1 MTTNP
6 ASADCRMMRSAS
18 YFLVDDVFA
27 TAEFYRDVL
36 GFTFDEFFGV
46 PPSFVMVQRDDV
58 NIMFRQVRP
67 PRTPVARPNRT
78 IMDETFDA
86 YVYVSNVDQL
96 AAELRAKKPILSKDR
111 LIGSMTCES
120 CSCAIA
126 MDTSLP
132 SGRAESDD
140 PSKIGSMS

>member
-1 MTTNP
+1 MATDP
-6 ASADCRMMRSAS
+6 AIADCRMTRSAS

-78 IMDETFDA
+78 VMDETFDV

-96 AAELRAKKPILSKDR
+96 AAELRAKKADIVEGPVDR
-111 LIGSMTCES
+111 IYDMRELLVRDCNGYV
-120 CSCAIA
+120 IA
-126 MDTSLP
+126 F
-132 SGRAESDD
+132 GQ
-140 PSKIGSMS
+140 G

>member
-46 PPSFVMVQRDDV
+46 PPSFVMVQRDVV

-96 AAELRAKKPILSKDR
+96 AAELRAKKADIVEGPVDR
-111 LIGSMTCES
+111 IYDMRELLVRDCNGYV
-120 CSCAIA
+120 IA
-126 MDTSLP
+126 F
-132 SGRAESDD
+132 GQ
-140 PSKIGSMS
+140 G

>member
-1 MTTNP
+1 MATSP
-6 ASADCRMMRSAS
+6 ALSDCRMTRSAS

-36 GFTFDEFFGV
+36 GFTFDEFFGD

-78 IMDETFDA
+78 VMNETFDA

-96 AAELRAKKPILSKDR
+96 AAELRAKKADIIEGPVDR
-111 LIGSMTCES
+111 IYDMRELLVRDCNGYV
-120 CSCAIA
+120 IA
-126 MDTSLP
+126 F
-132 SGRAESDD
+132 GQ
-140 PSKIGSMS
+140 G

>member
-1 MTTNP
+1 MTINP
-6 ASADCRMMRSAS
+6 ASAECRMMRSAS

-96 AAELRAKKPILSKDR
+96 AVELRAKKADIVEGPVDR
-111 LIGSMTCES
+111 IYDMRELLVRDCNGYV
-120 CSCAIA
+120 IA
-126 MDTSLP
+126 F
-132 SGRAESDD
+132 GQ
-140 PSKIGSMS
+140 G

>member
-96 AAELRAKKPILSKDR
+96 AAELRAKKADIVEGPVDR
-111 LIGSMTCES
+111 IYDMRELLVRDCNGYV
-120 CSCAIA
+120 IA
-126 MDTSLP
+126 F
-132 SGRAESDD
+132 GQ
-140 PSKIGSMS
+140 G

>member
-1 MTTNP
+1 MATNP
-6 ASADCRMMRSAS
+6 ALADCRMTRSVS

-78 IMDETFDA
+78 VMDETFDA

-96 AAELRAKKPILSKDR
+96 AAELRAKKADIVEGPVDR
-111 LIGSMTCES
+111 IYDMRELLVRDCNGYV
-120 CSCAIA
+120 IA
-126 MDTSLP
+126 F
-132 SGRAESDD
+132 GQ
-140 PSKIGSMS
+140 G

>member
-1 MTTNP
+1 MATDP
-6 ASADCRMMRSAS
+6 AIADCRMTRSVS

-78 IMDETFDA
+78 VMDETFDV

-96 AAELRAKKPILSKDR
+96 AAELRAKKADIVEGPVDR
-111 LIGSMTCES
+111 IYDMRELLVRDCNGYV
-120 CSCAIA
+120 IA
-126 MDTSLP
+126 F
-132 SGRAESDD
+132 GQ
-140 PSKIGSMS
+140 G

>member
-1 MTTNP
+1 MATNP
-6 ASADCRMMRSAS
+6 ALAGCRMTRSVS

-78 IMDETFDA
+78 VMDETFDT

-96 AAELRAKKPILSKDR
+96 AAELRAKKADIVEGPVDR
-111 LIGSMTCES
+111 IYDMRELLVRDCNGYV
-120 CSCAIA
+120 IA
-126 MDTSLP
+126 F
-132 SGRAESDD
+132 GQ
-140 PSKIGSMS
+140 G

>member
-1 MTTNP
+1 
-6 ASADCRMMRSAS
+6 MMRSAS

-96 AAELRAKKPILSKDR
+96 AAELRAKKADIVEGPVDR
-111 LIGSMTCES
+111 IYDMRELLVRDCNGYV
-120 CSCAIA
+120 IA
-126 MDTSLP
+126 F
-132 SGRAESDD
+132 GQ
-140 PSKIGSMS
+140 G

>member
-58 NIMFRQVRP
+58 SIMFQSRGPIEPSWTKRLMP
-67 PRTPVARPNRT
+67 MSTSRMWINLPR
-78 IMDETFDA
+78 
-86 YVYVSNVDQL
+86 
-96 AAELRAKKPILSKDR
+96 
-111 LIGSMTCES
+111 
-120 CSCAIA
+120 SCARRSRYCRR
-126 MDTSLP
+126 T
-132 SGRAESDD
+132 G
-140 PSKIGSMS
+140 

>member
-1 MTTNP
+1 MATNP
-6 ASADCRMMRSAS
+6 ALAECRMTRSVP

-46 PPSFVMVQRDDV
+46 PPSFVMVQRDEV

-78 IMDETFDA
+78 VMDETFDV

-96 AAELRAKKPILSKDR
+96 AAELRAKKADIVEGPVDR
-111 LIGSMTCES
+111 IYDMRELLVRDCNGYV
-120 CSCAIA
+120 IA
-126 MDTSLP
+126 F
-132 SGRAESDD
+132 GQ
-140 PSKIGSMS
+140 G

>member
-1 MTTNP
+1 MTINP

-96 AAELRAKKPILSKDR
+96 AAELRAKKADIVEGPVDR
-111 LIGSMTCES
+111 IYDMRELLVRDCNGYV
-120 CSCAIA
+120 IA
-126 MDTSLP
+126 F
-132 SGRAESDD
+132 GQ
-140 PSKIGSMS
+140 G